1 MNRQEILKGINLALD
16 PEEEITESTVI
27 ADCDDLDS
35 LGLFNVVIFL
45 KAKGILV
52 KLEELAMCE
61 TVGELLDELEHK

>member
-1 MNRQEILKGINLALD
+1 MNRQEILKGINSALE

-45 KAKGILV
+45 KAKGRY
-52 KLEELAMCE
+52 
-61 TVGELLDELEHK
+61 LD